1 MMSFLFCFFPN
12 HSLKTG
18 NGDDLLL
25 EAPVTHVTFWVN
37 VKI

>member
-25 EAPVTHVTFWVN
+25 EAPVTHMLLFGSM
-37 VKI
+37 

>member
-12 HSLKTG
+12 HSG

-25 EAPVTHVTFWVN
+25 EAPVTHMLLFGSM
-37 VKI
+37 